1 MSNQDFVDDL
11 DYSDLEQKYASEY
24 VSPLDSVVI
33 LDGAPVVGSDKAD
46 RLLKAITKS
55 ASKEASI
62 AIQASQIEM
71 PTDKDGQSKGFMF
84 ITLENPTEAQAF
96 QRAMHGLA
104 FDKRHTFSVIPF
116 TEVESYTTLTEEYQ
130 EPAKEEWAPREH
142 FRAWLADPAGRD
154 QLILYQGDDLRVAW
168 ANKTGVAET
177 AHERTKWTDLFSQWS
192 PQGTYLAT
200 IHLQGVALWGGASFE
215 RINRFAHPEVKLIDF
230 SPYERYLVT
239 WSPRAI
245 EPAAMGPM
253 SPFTDEDEGNHFA
266 VWDVVT
272 GSLIR
277 TFPMVGDAEAAK
289 RMAWP
294 SLKWSPDEKY
304 VARVTPGQQ
313 ISVYETPSLGM
324 LGKKSIKIE
333 GVVDFE
339 WSPMNDKEREAFE
352 AERNGLAKPGSS
364 TRENKIA
371 FWTPEITNQP
381 ARVSLMALPSRA
393 ILRSKNLFNVH
404 DCKLHWQS
412 NGDYF
417 CVKVDRHTKTG
428 KTRYCNLELFRL
440 RDKDIPVQVIEI
452 KDTVTAFAWEPQGAR
467 FALITTNDPNA
478 VQPMPGTILKTS
490 VSFYGFDQ
498 RKGDFLLLKSYDNKT
513 SNTVYWSPKGRHV
526 ILVTMGSTSKFD
538 MEFWDLDLD
547 REDGAK
553 ANEQDL
559 GAAIRSITTVEHYGL
574 TDVEWDPS
582 GRFVATYGSSWMGA
596 MEAGY
601 TIWDFKGQLIQEAK
615 LDRFKQLLWRP
626 RPPTLLSRDE
636 QKKIRKNLRDYSRQ
650 FEEQDQLE
658 AANLNT
664 EVVEMR
670 KRLIDEWNAWRRECV
685 DMIEVRRKELGREVK
700 KSLQKA
706 QEAEKETEE
715 VEEWIEEVV
724 SETIEVIE

>member
-1 MSNQDFVDDL
+1 MSANYEEDI
-11 DYSDLEQKYASEY
+11 DYSDLEQRFASEY

-33 LDGAPVVGSDKAD
+33 LDGAPVVGTDKAE
-46 RLLKAITKS
+46 RLLKAIVKS

-62 AIQASQIEM
+62 SLSPSQIEM
-71 PTDKDGQSKGFMF
+71 PTDESGQSKGFMF
-84 ITLENPTEAQAF
+84 ISLENPTEAMAF
-96 QRAMHGLA
+96 QRALHGYA
-104 FDKRHTFSVIPF
+104 FDKRHTFSVVPF
-116 TEVESYTTLTEEYQ
+116 TEVDSYNNLEEEYK
-130 EPAKEEWAPREH
+130 EPEEEEWAPREH

-154 QLILYQGDDLRVAW
+154 QVILYQGDDLRVAW
-168 ANKTGVAET
+168 AGKAGVADI
-177 AHERTKWTDLFSQWS
+177 AHERTKWTDLFTQWS

-239 WSPRAI
+239 WSPRPI
-245 EPAAMGPM
+245 EAATDPRSM
-253 SPFTDEDEGNHFA
+253 SPFTEEDEGNNIA

-272 GSLIR
+272 GQLVR
-277 TFPMVGDAEAAK
+277 TFPMVGDSASNK
-289 RMAWP
+289 QIMWP
-294 SLKWSPDEKY
+294 MFKWSPDEKY
-304 VARVTPGQQ
+304 LARVTPGQQ

-339 WSPMNDKEREAFE
+339 WSPMNDKEREALE
-352 AERNGLAKPGSS
+352 AEKNGLVKAGTS

-381 ARVSLMALPSRA
+381 ARVSLMALPSRT

-452 KDTVTAFAWEPQGAR
+452 KDTVTAFAWEPQGSR
-467 FALITTNDPNA
+467 FTLITTNDPNA
-478 VQPMPGTILKTS
+478 AQPMPGSILKTS
-490 VSFYGFDQ
+490 VSFYGFDA
-498 RKGDFLLLKSYDNKT
+498 RKGDFLLLKNFDNKT
-513 SNTVYWSPKGRHV
+513 SNNVYWSPKGRHV
-526 ILVTMGSTSKFD
+526 LLATLGSNSKFD
-538 MEFWDLDLD
+538 IEFWDLDL
-547 REDGAK
+547 EKEEGAGK
-553 ANEQDL
+553 DTQE
-559 GAAIRSITTVEHYGL
+559 AAAGIRLVTTVEHYGL
-574 TDVEWDPS
+574 TDIEWDPS
-582 GRFVATYGSSWMGA
+582 GRYVATYGSMWMST
-596 MEAGY
+596 MEAGF
-601 TIWDFKGQLIQEAK
+601 TIWDFKGQLVQENK

-636 QKKIRKNLRDYSRQ
+636 QKKIRKNLREYSRQ

-670 KRLIDEWNAWRRECV
+670 KRLIDEWNAWRKECTET
-685 DMIEVRRKELGREVK
+685 IETRRKEMGKEPK
-700 KSLQKA
+700 KSLVKA
-706 QEAEKETEE
+706 EEAMKETEE

-724 SETIEVIE
+724 EEKIEVIE

>member
-1 MSNQDFVDDL
+1 MSAPYEEEI
-11 DYSDLEQKYASEY
+11 DYSDLEQRYASEY

-33 LDGAPVVGSDKAD
+33 LDGAPVVGADKAD

-55 ASKEASI
+55 ASKEA
-62 AIQASQIEM
+62 AISVQPSQIEM
-71 PTDKDGQSKGFMF
+71 PTDEAGNSKGFMF
-84 ITLENPTEAQAF
+84 VSLENPTEALAF

-104 FDKRHTFSVIPF
+104 FDKRHTFSVVPF
-116 TEVESYTTLTEEYQ
+116 TEVDSFTNLEEEYK
-130 EPAKEEWAPREH
+130 EPEAEEWAPREH

-154 QLILYQGDDLRVAW
+154 QLILYQGDDLRVGW
-168 ANKTGVAET
+168 AGKTGVADV
-177 AHERTKWTDLFSQWS
+177 AHERSKWTDLFTQWS

-215 RINRFAHPEVKLIDF
+215 RINRFAHQEVKLIDF

-239 WSPRAI
+239 WSPRPI
-245 EPAAMGPM
+245 EAATDPRSM
-253 SPFTDEDEGNHFA
+253 SPFTEEDEGNNVA

-272 GSLIR
+272 GNLVR
-277 TFPMVGDAEAAK
+277 TFPMVGDAASNK
-289 RMAWP
+289 QIMWP
-294 SLKWSPDEKY
+294 MFKWSPDEKY
-304 VARVTPGQQ
+304 LARVTPGQQ

-324 LGKKSIKIE
+324 LGKKSVKIE

-339 WSPMNDKEREAFE
+339 WSPMNDKEREALE
-352 AERNGLAKPGSS
+352 AEKNGLAKPGSF

-381 ARVSLMALPSRA
+381 ARVSLMALPSRT

-452 KDTVTAFAWEPQGAR
+452 KDTVTAFAWEPQGSR
-467 FALITTNDPNA
+467 FTLITTNDPNA
-478 VQPMPGTILKTS
+478 AQPMPGSLLKTS
-490 VSFYGFDQ
+490 VSFYGFDA
-498 RKGDFLLLKSYDNKT
+498 RKGDFLLHKTFDNKS
-513 SNTVYWSPKGRHV
+513 SNNVYWSPKGRHV
-526 ILVTMGSTSKFD
+526 LLATLGSNSKFD
-538 MEFWDLDLD
+538 IEFWDLDL
-547 REDGAK
+547 EKEEGAGK
-553 ANEQDL
+553 EQQEA
-559 GAAIRSITTVEHYGL
+559 GAGIRLVTTVEHYGL
-574 TDVEWDPS
+574 TDIEWDPS
-582 GRFVATYGSSWMGA
+582 GRFVATYGSMWMST
-596 MEAGY
+596 MEAGFS
-601 TIWDFKGQLIQEAK
+601 IWDFKGQLVQENK

-670 KRLIDEWNAWRRECV
+670 KRLIDEWNAWRKECSEAL
-685 DMIEVRRKELGREVK
+685 DARRQEFGREVK
-700 KSLQKA
+700 KSLVKA
-706 QEAEKETEE
+706 EEAMKEDEL
-715 VEEWIEEVV
+715 VEEWVEEVV
-724 SETIEVIE
+724 SESIEVIE